1 MIHPLFICSELL
13 FGSDCI
19 SRSTEKPSAALEE
32 TGEEGGVGLGEEE
45 KGDGEGGVEV
55 KGE

>member
-32 TGEEGGVGLGEEE
+32 TGEVGGEE

>member
-32 TGEEGGVGLGEEE
+32 TGEELGGGGEEE

>member
-32 TGEEGGVGLGEEE
+32 TGEEGGEGEEE